1 MSADLQQQEVPEVP
15 AEKVVEQPGAE
26 QADAAQSEESTADA
40 KPPDAEDESAK
51 KTRRHVNA
59 IQNRI
64 NDLTREK
71 HDERREKEAIAAELR
86 ELKAQLT
93 AEKGKT
99 SEPKLEQFRT
109 YDEFIDA
116 KATWKAEQIVA
127 AKLEEF
133 SQKNLKTFEE
143 RSNEERAAQAAQQFD
158 RALTVVEKEGTTK
171 FKDFVDV
178 VSQGPR
184 LGPMVGDL
192 VMRTEKPA
200 EITYY
205 LAKNPEQAIA
215 IASMH
220 PMMMARE
227 IGKLEAQFSSKR
239 VTSAPPPPKTV
250 GSSDKGPQGLSDDLS
265 SEEWYRRRAAQIR
278 QGKG

>member
-1 MSADLQQQEVPEVP
+1 MSADLQQQPEAP
-15 AEKVVEQPGAE
+15 AEAPQPDVEQTGADNPDQPTGE
-26 QADAAQSEESTADA
+26 ATAEA
-40 KPPDAEDESAK
+40 KPQEAEDEGAK
-51 KTRRHVNA
+51 KARRHVNA
-59 IQNRI
+59 LQNRF
-64 NDLTREK
+64 DELTRDK
-71 HDERREKEAIAAELR
+71 HEQRRRAEAAEQR
-86 ELKAQLT
+86 ATQLEAEFRKVQGT
-93 AEKGKT
+93 AA
-99 SEPKLEQFRT
+99 EPRLEQFKT
-109 YDEFIDA
+109 YDDYIDA

-143 RSNEERAAQAAQQFD
+143 RTREDHAAQAAQQFD
-158 RALTVVEKEGTTK
+158 HALTVVEKEGTAK
-171 FKDFVDV
+171 FKDFVEV
-178 VSQGPR
+178 VSQGPK
-184 LGPMVGDL
+184 LGPMVGDT
-192 VMRTEKPA
+192 VMRTEKAA

-215 IASMH
+215 IASMP

-227 IGKLEAQFSSKR
+227 IGKLEAQFISKR

-250 GSSDKGPQGLSDDLS
+250 GSSDKGSQGLSDDLS